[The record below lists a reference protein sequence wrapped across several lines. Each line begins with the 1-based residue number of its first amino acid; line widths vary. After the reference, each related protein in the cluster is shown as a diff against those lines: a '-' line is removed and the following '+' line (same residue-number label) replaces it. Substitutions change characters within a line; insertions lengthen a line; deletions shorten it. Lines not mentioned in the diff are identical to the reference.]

1 LVLIWSL
8 MGEPGAPGFCHGWSE
23 SNTRTVGVVAKRS
36 MALAAWRG
44 GDRRAVA
51 LHSIRYHADQQHA
64 LGNRARRCRAAKP
77 GFDRDM
83 GPIARRTHRIRH
95 ERDIA
100 LFVGVI
106 ELMLRRRESRG

>member
-1 LVLIWSL
+1 MEALLQARRRH
-8 MGEPGAPGFCHGWSE
+8 PGAVGDRRGFVG
-23 SNTRTVGVVAKRS
+23 RVGVVAERS